1 MVGILREGF
10 TYRND
15 KGECTA
21 SRAFSV
27 NIELYVHSYLPSS
40 TLPLPLAVPDQVLA
54 SVAQSLTIQPS
65 EVIKVST
72 CVHI

>member
-21 SRAFSV
+21 SRAFSI

-40 TLPLPLAVPDQVLA
+40 TVPDQVLA

-72 CVHI
+72 CLHI